1 MKKKDFEQLAASV
14 REMKDIRGGR
24 VKPARV
30 TRIAPA
36 DVKGIRQKLQ
46 QSQTEFA
53 YMIGVSPSTLRN
65 WEQGLRQP
73 EGAARALLQVAQ
85 KDPQAVWNALHG

>member
-1 MKKKDFEQLAASV
+1 
-14 REMKDIRGGR
+14 MKDIRGGR

-30 TRIAPA
+30 TRIAPT
-36 DVKGIRQKLQ
+36 DVKDIRQKLQ